1 MSSQPLDNSSPLA
14 YVLQLLKILGLSKRE
29 QTGVLDDLVFLIE
42 LKTTRA
48 LLENLPKDKQEEFR
62 EKLEKLATNPKGYIE
77 YLQKLSEDKR
87 LRPKIEAP
95 INEVL
100 GKIEDEFFQR
110 ATDKQKQEMLVWLEK
125 NT

>member
-42 LKTTRA
+42 VKTTKA
-48 LLENLPKDKQEEFR
+48 ILENLPYEKREEFR
-62 EKLEKLATNPKGYIE
+62 EKAEKLAVRPEE
-77 YLQKLSEDKR
+77 YVNYVQKLSEDKR